1 MRKASWMMAAC
12 AALVS
17 TAALSQTGGKLTM
30 VEAVGVRSAWD
41 MASDDAYLG
50 TRAGCYETLTTVGF
64 DGQLKPLLAA
74 TWKQADANTWEFT
87 LREGVKFHDGT
98 PLNAETAANALN
110 QLMKAAV
117 PARAFSNKF
126 VKSVEAVGDK
136 TVRITTLEPSVL
148 LPGQVAA
155 PATTILA
162 PAAYKDGKINPINT
176 CTGPFTITRVDPTQG
191 MSLKRNDAYWGE
203 KAALATA
210 EVKFIPDGNGRA
222 TQIRTGEGD
231 ISRMVLP
238 ATLSQLKAMPNVKLA
253 EVPVPRT
260 LSMLLN
266 NKKAPLDDVRVRQA
280 IQAAIDNAAIGAAVY
295 EGTFPA
301 AMGPFRPGDPWAP
314 KDQKP
319 TYDVEKAKKLLA
331 DAGIKPG
338 TLKLRLWGYVSR
350 AEMKDVGAI
359 VQEMLSKVGI
369 TVELRMAEYNAI
381 EPDMLAGN
389 FDMAFMSRGYL
400 TDVPEPIG
408 FLSADYSCTGSFN
421 MAHYCNPAFDAEIKK
436 ALTTPDLAQRL
447 DIYKKLGAQ
456 IQAEAINIFLVH
468 ESIFDAYSTKVKN
481 YQPHPLN
488 YFSLT
493 PSVSVN

>member
-1 MRKASWMMAAC
+1 MRKALWMMTAC
-12 AALVS
+12 ATLLS
-17 TAALSQTGGKLTM
+17 TPTLAQTAGKLTL
-30 VEAVGVRSAWD
+30 VEAGNVRSAWD

-50 TRAGCYETLTTVGF
+50 ARAGCYETLTTVDF
-64 DGQLKPLLAA
+64 DGQLKPLLATA
-74 TWKQADANTWEFT
+74 WKQASADAWDFT
-87 LREGVKFHDGT
+87 IRDGVKFQDGT

-110 QLMKAAV
+110 QLLKAGI
-117 PARAFSNKF
+117 PARAFSSKF
-126 VKSVEAVGDK
+126 VKSVETVGDK

-148 LPGQVAA
+148 LPSQVAA

-162 PAAYKDGKINPINT
+162 PAAYKDGKINPINN
-176 CTGPFTITRVDPTQG
+176 CTGPFAITRIDPSQG

-222 TQIRTGEGD
+222 TQARTGEGD
-231 ISRMVLP
+231 ISRMIPP
-238 ATLSQLKAMPNVKLA
+238 AALSQLRSMPNLKLA

-260 LSMLLN
+260 LMMLLN

-421 MAHYCNPAFDAEIKK
+421 LAHYCNPDVDADLKK
-436 ALTTPDLAQRL
+436 ALTTTDLSQRL
-447 DIYKKLGAQ
+447 EIYRKLGAK
-456 IQAEAINIFLVH
+456 IQAEAINVFLVH
-468 ESIFDAYSTKVKN
+468 ESVFDAYSTKVKN
-481 YQPHPLN
+481 YRPHPLN
-488 YFSLT
+488 YFGLT